1 MDGTADTLHSQVC
14 GPHDGASHTSTPW
27 SWTLKAYKWGKKR
40 RRGITSWPDM
50 IKMELSRVHLL
61 LGAVGFLLWT
71 SGGSAAPMECH
82 FSSRGE
88 IQFFIT
94 LFKKNP
100 KHLPLK
106 KPPSVYKKMYYFELF
121 PPPCVRPALCVYEG
135 RHYSLGETW
144 MDNACMQC
152 TCLHPVGVGCCE
164 TWVHKQTVWFGVQM
178 PTVSKPHGFKRLSDF
193 VFMVEQQFHQ
203 MFCLRIKK
211 VATNVVSLQE
221 SCLCGFFLLILF

>member
-1 MDGTADTLHSQVC
+1 
-14 GPHDGASHTSTPW
+14 
-27 SWTLKAYKWGKKR
+27 
-40 RRGITSWPDM
+40 
-50 IKMELSRVHLL
+50 MELFRVHLL

-94 LFKKNP
+94 LFKK
-100 KHLPLK
+100 KTQTFTFK
-106 KPPSVYKKMYYFELF
+106 KNPSVYKKMYYFELF

-164 TWVHKQTVWFGVQM
+164 TVHRPVDFPAWCEVQ
-178 PTVSKPHGFKRLSDF
+178 
-193 VFMVEQQFHQ
+193 VEQVT
-203 MFCLRIKK
+203 CK
-211 VATNVVSLQE
+211 VSLVQSADPRLPCSPGQANKDPSHGSLQLQQHLE
-221 SCLCGFFLLILF
+221 GWNATSTE